1 VTFLNNWQDAEFDQS
16 SLTFAH
22 EVGHNFGA
30 MHDETFEACN
40 NTGFIMAGVSTNDGN
55 ICFFKLFNVPH
66 LSTTVDAA

>member
-1 VTFLNNWQDAEFDQS
+1 MTFLNNGQDAEFDQS

-55 ICFFKLFNVPH
+55 ILKTSFVPH
-66 LSTTVDAA
+66 F